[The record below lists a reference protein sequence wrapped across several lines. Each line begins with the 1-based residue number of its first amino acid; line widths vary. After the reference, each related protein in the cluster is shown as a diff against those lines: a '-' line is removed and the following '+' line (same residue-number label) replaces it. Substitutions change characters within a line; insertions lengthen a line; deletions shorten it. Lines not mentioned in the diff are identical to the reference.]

1 MNEITSK
8 AAYPYWIFNDV
19 TESTKIG
26 AQNLS
31 HGAQWLLTALK
42 SQYYMPHRNGITF
55 EKSVGDGATGSL
67 AFSASR
73 NQL

>member
-1 MNEITSK
+1 LGTTCLGTNITSFGASKYVNEITSK

-42 SQYYMPHRNGITF
+42 SQ
-55 EKSVGDGATGSL
+55 
-67 AFSASR
+67 
-73 NQL
+73 